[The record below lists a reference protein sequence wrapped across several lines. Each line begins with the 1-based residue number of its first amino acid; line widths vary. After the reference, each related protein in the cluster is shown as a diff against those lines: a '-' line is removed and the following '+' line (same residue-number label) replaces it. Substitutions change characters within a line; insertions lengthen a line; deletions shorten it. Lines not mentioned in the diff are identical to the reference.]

1 MAPDHKASSRNGRF
15 LPSIVRKRPHDFL
28 AAAVL
33 LAGLA
38 LPWPLRF
45 DVRVLIAF
53 DAAALVFLVAVWIAM
68 ARTGTAEM
76 ARRAKDHD
84 EGKWTA
90 LAIGVGIAVAVVV
103 AVAAELHGMKEP
115 AIARVALAA
124 TTIVLSWA
132 FTNTLFALH
141 YAHACYG
148 VAAQRAK
155 GLVFPGTDHPD
166 YWDFVYFAFVVG
178 TTFQTS
184 DVAIHSSHIRRIVA
198 AQGALAYFFT
208 VVVLAIS
215 VNVVAGLA

>member
-1 MAPDHKASSRNGRF
+1 MARDHKASSRRGRF

-33 LAGLA
+33 LVGLA
-38 LPWPLRF
+38 LPLPLRF

-53 DAAALVFLVAVWIAM
+53 DAAALVFLAAVWIAM

-132 FTNTLFALH
+132 FSNTLFALH

-148 VAAQRAK
+148 EAPYGVK

-184 DVAIHSSHIRRIVA
+184 DVAIHSSHIRRIVT